1 MTEVEVVLEV
11 AAAIEDVAEAN
22 TEVGEEI
29 VVAAVVTEVEVE
41 ALTVE
46 VVAVEVEEA
55 GLHQGNREGEYS

>member
-1 MTEVEVVLEV
+1 MVLEV

-46 VVAVEVEEA
+46 VVAVEAEEA